1 MDSILDSVKKNLGI
15 DAAYEAFDPDI
26 LMHVNSTFAI
36 LNQIGIGPTAG
47 FSITDN
53 TAVWGDFTADDVKLN
68 MVQTYVYLKVRLV
81 FDPPTTSYHITA
93 LNSQIEELEW
103 RMNTYREEEAWTD
116 PTPVTV
122 VE

>member
-15 DAAYEAFDPDI
+15 DAAYTAFDPDI